1 MTKLKKLTARTP
13 EDLLAAVPIIL
24 GFHPEDSVVMLT
36 FGAAGGPPGAGDAFH
51 ARVDLP
57 EPGRL
62 GHAVDP
68 LLHAAVRHGV
78 PRVAFVLYTA
88 DAELAEPVAQALGDA
103 FAAAGI
109 EVVAFLRANGSRW
122 FPLGAEVDP
131 VGRPYDAETHPFAA
145 ESVFEG
151 AVIHRSRAE
160 LADSLAGVPEEV
172 ARVQKLVPA
181 ALTRLAGRV
190 GPAEARWVAD
200 TIREAVASERSLEP
214 VEVAR
219 LVTGLTEPPLRD
231 EAWMQITRAG
241 SARQVTLWTD
251 VLRRTPDELVPAP
264 ACLLAFSAWLSG
276 QGALAWCAL
285 DRCQEVAPGFPM
297 AEPIAMALD
306 RAVPPR
312 TWDDFMAPPS
322 QASQSG

>member
-68 LLHAAVRHGV
+68 D
-78 PRVAFVLYTA
+78 AFV
-88 DAELAEPVAQALGDA
+88 
-103 FAAAGI
+103 AAGI

-122 FPLGAEVDP
+122 FPVGAEADP

-145 ESVFEG
+145 ESVVEG

-160 LADSLAGVPEEV
+160 LAGSLAGVPEEV

-181 ALTRLAGRV
+181 ALSRLAGRV

-219 LVTGLTEPPLRD
+219 LVTGLTEPTLRD

-251 VLRRTPDELVPAP
+251 VLRRTPHELVPAP